1 MRKLDVDNLSD
12 DLIRNRRR
20 LLIHLARRVLL
31 RGVERRHRLRDLRVN
46 LLLRLIRGGG
56 NVGIH
61 LALQRSNLSGNFLA
75 RGGDNL
81 LLLRLCTNQKRA
93 RKTSVTAMDRQTP
106 NNPRRDI
113 AIRDHALAIDATE
126 RERAHERD
134 ESPLQNTHN
143 QVFHFSR
150 VIPHRRELRTNELV
164 AVIERLAHRP
174 EHRLVQD
181 RHQDQE
187 LGGDQRQG
195 EVEIE

>member
-81 LLLRLCTNQKRA
+81 LLLRLCVRKKNQSMSVSQLYFRVA
-93 RKTSVTAMDRQTP
+93 APTS
-106 NNPRRDI
+106 N
-113 AIRDHALAIDATE
+113 
-126 RERAHERD
+126 
-134 ESPLQNTHN
+134 
-143 QVFHFSR
+143 
-150 VIPHRRELRTNELV
+150 
-164 AVIERLAHRP
+164 
-174 EHRLVQD
+174 
-181 RHQDQE
+181 
-187 LGGDQRQG
+187 G
-195 EVEIE
+195 